1 MATSKKSNKKEEAPK
16 APNPNKGWQLKSA
29 GWLVELAFRVLV
41 GVLMLTKFDHVIAL
55 AAGFYALGTALVI
68 VAMHVALAH
77 KK

>member
-1 MATSKKSNKKEEAPK
+1 MATKQKTTKKEEAPK
-16 APNPNKGWQLKSA
+16 VPNPNKGWQLKSA

-68 VAMHVALAH
+68 VGTHVALAH